1 MTSTI
6 IFTGIKHRITLSS
19 SDITQ
24 TEKKSGR
31 LQAGAIINKM
41 APGMGIDALVLN
53 KKYPAINEDSVE
65 INEDDIRERQT
76 YTYSDLSSISFE
88 KGRLAV
94 GTAFFKVIESGDV
107 VELILH

>member
-1 MTSTI
+1 MTSHI
-6 IFTGIKHRITLSS
+6 IFTGIKHKITLSS

-41 APGMGIDALVLN
+41 APGMKIDALVL
-53 KKYPAINEDSVE
+53 KKEYPRANDESAE
-65 INEDDIRERQT
+65 FNEDDIRERHT

-94 GTAFFKVIESGDV
+94 GTAFFKVIEGGDI
-107 VELILH
+107 VELVLH